1 MMFLINLWACLV
13 GVVIIL
19 YVILDGFS
27 LGVGILFP
35 SAQSEEQRDVMMGS
49 IAPVW
54 DVNQTWIVF
63 GAAGLFATFPTTYT
77 VMFSALYIPL
87 FTFLFGLVFRGVAF
101 EFRTNSTH
109 KTAWS
114 RAFFGGSLVAAFGQ
128 GLTLGAYISG
138 IRVHNGVFAGGAF
151 DWLTPFNL
159 LVGLALVAGY
169 ALLGA
174 SYLIIKTSGE
184 VQQRAYRQAWAAAWA
199 VAAFML
205 IVSIWTPFQAP
216 DIMTRWWTAPRI
228 YFVWL
233 FPVVGLVGF
242 ILLLRGIQRQAET
255 IPFRFTLLL
264 FLSAY
269 LGLQSGVYPYAILPD
284 ITIFEAAAQPET
296 QMITLIGALITLPF
310 ILGYT
315 FYCYWVFRG
324 KVTDDVMYH

>member
-1 MMFLINLWACLV
+1 MFLINLWATLV

-35 SAQSEEQRDVMMGS
+35 SARSEKQQDVMMGS

-63 GAAGLFATFPTTYT
+63 GAAGLFAVFPTTYT
-77 VMFSALYIPL
+77 IMFSALYVPL

-101 EFRTNSTH
+101 EFRANSSH

-138 IRVHNGVFAGGAF
+138 IHVENGVYAGGAF
-151 DWLTPFNL
+151 DWLTPFNI
-159 LVGLALVAGY
+159 LVGLALIAGY

-174 SYLIIKTSGE
+174 GYLILKTTGE
-184 VQQRAYRQAWAAAWA
+184 VQQRAYGQAKAAVWA
-199 VAAFML
+199 VAFFML
-205 IVSIWTPFQAP
+205 IVSFWTPYQAP
-216 DIMTRWWTAPRI
+216 DIMERWWAAPRI

-233 FPVVGLVGF
+233 FPLLGLAGF
-242 ILLLRGIQRQAET
+242 VLLLRGIRDQVESA
-255 IPFRFTLLL
+255 PFFWTLIM

-284 ITIFEAAAQPET
+284 ITIFDAAAQPKT
-296 QMITLIGALITLPF
+296 QMITLIGALVTLPF
-310 ILGYT
+310 VLGYT

-324 KVTDDVMYH
+324 KVTDDVLYH